1 MWSWLI
7 ESTDAKTTDGLI
19 ESYRLLH
26 GSRRRLLA
34 SIHVGSRRRLL
45 ALLLV
50 LLAIGTT
57 VSIARA
63 EIEMDLMLSW
73 IFLQIDVTTTKRC
86 DLV

>member
-19 ESYRLLH
+19 ESYRLL
-26 GSRRRLLA
+26 
-34 SIHVGSRRRLL
+34 HVGSRRRLL